1 MAFSERMASLCCAI
15 LLLLCVSR
23 AARLNVPRILLP
35 YLQEVPTNYTL
46 QIIEADEGSCFLW
59 ESSRTEVAVVLPPAG
74 NCSHQA
80 TISAV
85 WGQPSRQTTT
95 VVAYEPGTGE
105 QLRCVVIVDQL
116 TSVEVVSTTRE
127 LLLGD
132 TPELLELAGHNS
144 QGDTFSSLDG
154 ISFDWSFQ
162 PLQQSPEPVLRFV
175 PLSEWSCELPG
186 PGVALWESRGR
197 RSWAVLLEGRTV
209 GAVRLTVRPV
219 HEAHADVP
227 SQQVEMRV
235 VDSVQLEPF
244 RIFLLPGCQ
253 ACFRLQRL
261 AQGRP
266 PRPVAPGERHALRL
280 EDNRIAQLDGLC
292 VQALELGQ
300 TQLLLSDTHLAVDGR
315 QPASDVHVVKPS
327 YLGFSVSPGGES
339 WLLERGTVYWVQVQL
354 YDDHH
359 HRIHP
364 SEGLQLKVDFPADH
378 WQVEFSTEN
387 GTFHQVLA
395 LKAGRST
402 IKAEL
407 EGCRH
412 PNGHLVRSTASGA
425 QEVSIVEPLSLVPPE
440 VWLPWDAEVR
450 PSYTV
455 RVRARGGSGAPV
467 RWQLEAGS
475 PQWAALEGPALGLTA
490 TVGTRGEEG
499 PGEAQLVARDGQL
512 TPASMLLALVPV
524 VEIEALGS
532 SVLEAELPDGE
543 LLVPIAMYRKDPE
556 DQQLKPFEDCSQVS
570 LGVKLVDGRILKHI
584 PEPEGGGGPP
594 VDRGCTSVRLRCL
607 SPGHTRLQ
615 VSHGKLQAQ
624 VLLGC
629 YKPLRA
635 VHPTKSVAVAYGS
648 LLELAFEGGPRPW
661 PMLLAGHVVRLS
673 SSSDADLVSIM
684 RIIDPFRRNRD
695 LHVFRVLCKGTGET
709 VLDLFVGNNAS
720 ASLPNPA
727 RSEVSVRFVCAVPAA
742 VELRLGSSAS
752 CPENK
757 VPCSGEP
764 VELDLTVREAGGQRL
779 ANVSSLDILW
789 ELSDYTVA
797 QLASHRDVTSH
808 VDGSAGYRKVTRD
821 FQVVQ
826 PQGKTG
832 MLTVTA
838 TVRGFS
844 PQVLR
849 QTSLS
854 QLKTEAV
861 SGSLQLELVEA
872 ARLSTSSVRVLGH
885 PSHQVNVSVLNG
897 SGHFALDGDGSPVA
911 RIELNGRQVLVR
923 AVERR
928 GRLEVRLR
936 DRCLAESAEPLRLHV
951 ELVWPGHLRLTV
963 APQVQLGSELEAE
976 VRLEDA
982 RGAPL
987 SPSGLAL
994 VHKVAGPLALRP
1006 LESQPGRFGVRG
1018 TALGMGSLS
1027 FAAQALPELAS
1038 PVASV
1043 DVFAPLRLEPHNL
1056 TLAVGA
1062 TYQLSWTGGPAG
1074 ATVEFGPVEESRAA
1088 GFTVSPRGLVH
1099 AVGPAGSHGRVWAV
1113 AAVGGRDE
1121 ATVHVVA
1128 VGELRLRCAL
1138 HQIVQGS
1145 ETVVHVESTGG
1156 LGPAA
1161 FCTAQEPTQ
1170 SLRWVASEPSL
1181 VSLAAPLT
1189 RDASP
1194 DGSCVAHV
1202 RALRPGHLALLLL
1215 LGNRTAAELLLEV
1228 VPPVGL
1234 VVPAVVPPEPL
1245 VLGPGSQL
1253 TLEVSGEASLEGQV
1267 ARLEL
1272 PVLHALSTPGTA
1284 QLLVR
1289 RRQQQR
1295 LYQVQVDPVAYA
1307 LVRPCG
1313 GEPWGAE
1320 DWPLVL
1326 PVGMELCVEVAL
1338 YNEWGQR
1345 FHATNLSLEVHS
1357 SRSDLVSVERE
1368 VTGAGGEWWVRV
1380 RGEGRSLVRWHGGDT
1395 EALLPL
1401 RTTAWPVPPLVVG
1414 ERLWLRGPFAGG
1426 HWGHP
1431 PVDEGATTAPP
1442 LLRLTPAGPGCA
1454 LAHPVAAGSTLAL
1467 WQGTPQ
1473 GRLWL
1478 SLEAWMPNS
1487 IRMEAPDG
1495 GHLLPIGQERLLP
1508 VHLDGRPSNIHGEP
1522 CGSVLPALEEATEE
1536 VPFTCWAKLANSS
1549 ESAPSWLEVS
1559 AGFSVAVGGHFCRVR
1574 SGAGTPLLEQP
1585 EVPLVVGAQLWGEE
1599 KEPAVVEVLLVAPV
1613 ELTRADRTAAQ
1624 ARLVFL
1630 AGPSVATQVQVRS
1643 LEGGAPLEPVRGP
1656 AHPLGGD
1663 LWQLVVR
1670 APPSVA
1676 HLVLESLAT
1685 GQRLRIPFQTET
1697 GVGDGWTGSWWKLL
1711 VFTVLAGAAAW
1722 LWFYVLARPAAAP
1735 SYLTTASTGHQ
1746 RSPSGVMAYSSQAPA
1761 LQLWSSADV
1770 SGNWTAKPN
1779 EQQW

>member
-1 MAFSERMASLCCAI
+1 MSERMAALCCAL

-35 YLQEVPTNYTL
+35 YLQEVATNYTL
-46 QIIEADEGSCFLW
+46 QIIDADESSCFLW
-59 ESSRTEVAVVLPPAG
+59 ESSRTEVAVVLPPAS
-74 NCSHQA
+74 NCSRQA
-80 TISAV
+80 TVSAV
-85 WGQPSRQTTT
+85 WGQPSRQTAT

-116 TSVEVVSTTRE
+116 SSVEVVSTTRE

-132 TPELLELAGHNS
+132 TPELLELAGHNN

-154 ISFDWSFQ
+154 IAFDWSFQ

-175 PLSEWSCELPG
+175 PVSEWSCKLPG
-186 PGVALWESRGR
+186 PGVSLWESRGR
-197 RSWAVLLEGRTV
+197 RSWAVLLEGRAV
-209 GAVRLTVRPV
+209 GAVRLSVRPT
-219 HEAHADVP
+219 HEAHAGVP
-227 SQQVEMRV
+227 AQQVEMRV

-244 RIFLLPGCQ
+244 RTFLLPGCR

-266 PRPVAPGERHALRL
+266 PRPVAPGEQHTLRL
-280 EDNRIAQLDGLC
+280 EDNRIAKLDGLC
-292 VQALELGQ
+292 VLALELGQ

-339 WLLERGTVYWVQVQL
+339 WVLERGSVYWVQVQL
-354 YDDHH
+354 FDDHH

-364 SEGLQLKVDFPADH
+364 SEGLHLRVDFPADH

-387 GTFHQVLA
+387 GTLHRVLA
-395 LKAGRST
+395 LRAGRTT
-402 IKAEL
+402 IQAEL
-407 EGCRH
+407 EGCQH
-412 PNGHLVRSTASGA
+412 PHGHLVRSTASGA
-425 QEVSIVEPLSLVPPE
+425 QEVTVVEPLVVEPAE

-450 PSYTV
+450 PSYSV

-467 RWQLEAGS
+467 RWQLEAGPS
-475 PQWAALEGPALGLTA
+475 LWAALEGPALGLTA
-490 TVGTRGEEG
+490 TVGTRGDEG
-499 PGEAQLVARDGQL
+499 PGEAQLWARDGHL
-512 TPASMLLALVPV
+512 APASALLALVSV
-524 VEIEALGS
+524 AEIEALAS

-570 LGVKLVDGRILKHI
+570 LGVKLVDTRILKHI
-584 PEPEGGGGPP
+584 PEPNGGGGPP

-629 YKPLRA
+629 YKPLRT
-635 VHPTKSVAVAYGS
+635 VHPAKSVAVAYGS
-648 LLELAFEGGPRPW
+648 LLELSFEGGPRPW

-673 SSSDADLVSIM
+673 SSSDADLVSVM

-727 RSEVSVRFVCAVPAA
+727 RSEASVRFTCAMPAA

-757 VPCSGEP
+757 VPSSGEP
-764 VELDLTVREAGGQRL
+764 VELDLVVREAGGQRL
-779 ANVSSLDILW
+779 ANISSLDILW
-789 ELSDYTVA
+789 ELSDYTLA

-821 FQVVQ
+821 FQVLQ

-832 MLTVTA
+832 VLTVTA

-849 QTSLS
+849 HTSLS
-854 QLKTEAV
+854 QLKMEAV

-872 ARLSTSSVRVLGH
+872 ARLSSSSVRVLGH
-885 PSHQVNVSVLNG
+885 PSHQVNVSVLDG

-911 RIELNGRQVLVR
+911 RIELSGRQVRVQ
-923 AVERR
+923 AVERS

-936 DRCLAESAEPLRLHV
+936 DRCLAEGAEPLRLTV

-976 VRLEDA
+976 VRLEDVH
-982 RGAPL
+982 GAPL
-987 SPSGLAL
+987 SQSGLSL
-994 VHKVAGPLALRP
+994 VHKVTGPLALRP
-1006 LESQPGRFGVRG
+1006 PSESPYPGRFRVRG
-1018 TALGMGSLS
+1018 TALGTGSLG
-1027 FAAQALPELAS
+1027 FVARALPELAS
-1038 PVASV
+1038 PVATV
-1043 DVFAPLRLEPHNL
+1043 DVFAPLRLQPRNL
-1056 TLAVGA
+1056 TLAMGA

-1099 AVGPAGSHGRVWAV
+1099 ATGPAGSHGCVWAT
-1113 AAVGGRDE
+1113 AAAGGRDE

-1128 VGELRLRCAL
+1128 LGELRLHCAL
-1138 HQIVQGS
+1138 HQIVQGT
-1145 ETVVHVESTGG
+1145 EAVVHVESTGG

-1170 SLRWVASEPSL
+1170 SLRWAPSEPNL

-1189 RDASP
+1189 RDAPP

-1202 RALRPGHLALLLL
+1202 RALRPGRLALRLLL
-1215 LGNRTAAELLLEV
+1215 ANRTAAELFLEV

-1234 VVPAVVPPEPL
+1234 VVPAVVQPEPL

-1253 TLEVSGEASLEGQV
+1253 TLEVSGKASLVGQV

-1272 PVLHALSTPGTA
+1272 PVLHALSAPGTA

-1345 FHATNLSLEVHS
+1345 FHATNLSLEAHS

-1368 VTGAGGEWWVRV
+1368 VAGAGGEWWVRV
-1380 RGEGRSLVRWHGGDT
+1380 HGEGRSLVRWHGGDT

-1401 RTTAWPVPPLVVG
+1401 RTAAWQLPPLVVG
-1414 ERLWLRGPFAGG
+1414 ERLWLRGPFRGG
-1426 HWGHP
+1426 HWAQG
-1431 PVDEGATTAPP
+1431 DEGAAPP
-1442 LLRLTPAGPGCA
+1442 APLRLSPAGPGCA
-1454 LAHPVAAGSTLAL
+1454 LVHPVVPGSALAL

-1478 SLEAWMPNS
+1478 NLEAWAPNS
-1487 IRMEAPDG
+1487 LRLEVPEG
-1495 GHLLPIGQERLLP
+1495 EHLLLPIGQERLLP
-1508 VHLDGRPSNIHGEP
+1508 VRLDGRSSNIHGEP
-1522 CGSVLPALEEATEE
+1522 CGSVLPATEEAPLEE

-1559 AGFSVAVGGHFCRVR
+1559 AGFSLAVGGHYCRVH
-1574 SGAGTPLLEQP
+1574 SGPGTPLLLEQP
-1585 EVPLVVGAQLWGEE
+1585 EVALVVGAQLLGEGQ
-1599 KEPAVVEVLLVAPV
+1599 EPAVVELLLVAPV
-1613 ELTRADRTAAQ
+1613 ELTRADRTATQ
-1624 ARLVFL
+1624 ARLTFL

-1643 LEGGAPLEPVRGP
+1643 LEGGAPLELVRGP
-1656 AHPLGGD
+1656 AKPLGGD
-1663 LWQLVVR
+1663 LWQLAVR
-1670 APPSVA
+1670 APPNVA

-1685 GQRLRIPFQTET
+1685 GQRLRVPFQATT
-1697 GVGDGWTGSWWKLL
+1697 GAENGWRSSWWT
-1711 VFTVLAGAAAW
+1711 VVLATAVAAAVAW
-1722 LWFYVLARPAAAP
+1722 YWIYGTPRPATAP
-1735 SYLTTASTGHQ
+1735 SYLTSASTGHL
-1746 RSPSGVMAYSSQAPA
+1746 RSPSGVMAYSSQAPI
-1761 LQLWSSADV
+1761 LKLWSSADIT
-1770 SGNWTAKPN
+1770 GNWSAQDAT
-1779 EQQW
+1779 Q